1 LDDDDDEQQKTTDS
15 KLERF
20 ARDVEKEEKV
30 AAASCGMWSDKA
42 PGSTVT
48 AIPPSLSL
56 SLGRPCL
63 FPRSLYFYFSLS
75 LSLSLSLYT
84 ILDNVPSSALDCLL
98 TRQELGNE
106 RENMRFGN
114 AKPR

>member
-1 LDDDDDEQQKTTDS
+1 LDDDDEQQKTTDS
-15 KLERF
+15 KLERL

-30 AAASCGMWSDKA
+30 VAASCGMWSDKA

-56 SLGRPCL
+56 S
-63 FPRSLYFYFSLS
+63 RSSLS
-75 LSLSLSLYT
+75 LPSFSLFLSLPLSLYT

-98 TRQELGNE
+98 TRHRNQETRE
-106 RENMRFGN
+106 RT
-114 AKPR
+114 

>member
-15 KLERF
+15 KAERF

-56 SLGRPCL
+56 SRSSLSLPSFSL
-63 FPRSLYFYFSLS
+63 FLSLS
-75 LSLSLSLYT
+75 LSLSLSLYY
-84 ILDNVPSSALDCLL
+84 P
-98 TRQELGNE
+98 
-106 RENMRFGN
+106 
-114 AKPR
+114 

>member
-56 SLGRPCL
+56 SLGRPCSSLVL
-63 FPRSLYFYFSLS
+63 FISISLS
-75 LSLSLSLYT
+75 LSLSLSLYY
-84 ILDNVPSSALDCLL
+84 P
-98 TRQELGNE
+98 
-106 RENMRFGN
+106 
-114 AKPR
+114 

>member
-1 LDDDDDEQQKTTDS
+1 LDDDDEQQKTTDS

-30 AAASCGMWSDKA
+30 VAASCGMWSDKA

-56 SLGRPCL
+56 SLS
-63 FPRSLYFYFSLS
+63 RSSLSLPSFSLF
-75 LSLSLSLYT
+75 LSLSLSLYY
-84 ILDNVPSSALDCLL
+84 P
-98 TRQELGNE
+98 
-106 RENMRFGN
+106 
-114 AKPR
+114 

>member
-15 KLERF
+15 KAERF

-56 SLGRPCL
+56 SRSSLSLPSFSL
-63 FPRSLYFYFSLS
+63 FLS

-84 ILDNVPSSALDCLL
+84 ILDKVPSSALDCLL
-98 TRQELGNE
+98 TKHRNQETRE
-106 RENMRFGN
+106 RT
-114 AKPR
+114 